1 MRQFAGLSFLLFA
14 LPIHAA
20 ETTVQTSTVESFVR
34 LQGIV
39 EATNAATV
47 SAQTSGRVEQV
58 LVDIGDVVEP
68 GATIVNI
75 TSTEQYQAVAQAL
88 AQESAA
94 QATLVAAQR
103 EYDRISSIVADG
115 LLPKAELDRVEAAL
129 QNAQSQVK
137 ATQAAVT
144 RAREQLSYSSVK
156 APYGGVVSERLVEP
170 GEAVQPG
177 TPLMSGFDPTTL
189 RIHVDVPMTL
199 ARAVGRFASA
209 RIQTQDGWI
218 EPTQFKLFPTV
229 DAASASVRLRLTL
242 PADLQLLPGQWLG
255 VSVKTGEY
263 EGLSVPAEAITQQGE
278 LTLVKLASGD
288 WRAVRVADAYDGRVE
303 ILSGLG
309 AGEVISYE

>member
-303 ILSGLG
+303 ILSGLS

>member
-1 MRQFAGLSFLLFA
+1 MRLFLA
-14 LPIHAA
+14 LPLLLLLAPAYAA
-20 ETTVQTSTVESFVR
+20 ETAVQTSTVESFVR

-68 GATIVNI
+68 GATIVTI

-209 RIQTQDGWI
+209 RIQTHDGWV

-288 WRAVRVADAYDGRVE
+288 WRAVRVAEAYDGRVE
-303 ILSGLG
+303 ILSGLS

>member
-39 EATNAATV
+39 ESTNAATV

-68 GATIVNI
+68 GATIVTI

-103 EYDRISSIVADG
+103 EYDRVSSIVADG

-199 ARAVGRFASA
+199 ARAVERFSSA

-303 ILSGLG
+303 ILSGLS